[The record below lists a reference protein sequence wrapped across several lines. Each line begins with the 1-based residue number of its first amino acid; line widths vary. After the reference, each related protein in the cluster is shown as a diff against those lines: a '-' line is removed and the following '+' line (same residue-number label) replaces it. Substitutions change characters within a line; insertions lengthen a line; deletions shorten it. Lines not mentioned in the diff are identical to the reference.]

1 VLSGALVLGFVR
13 HHVSALAASPRRFDD
28 AVARTPECDRFC
40 SSSPWALSAYE
51 AFHDDTEPFVLELDS
66 GWAALMLAPTQG
78 LGRCAFPLEATW
90 GFASALIGP
99 DPRSVVRDLA
109 AALDELRGSWDSL
122 YLLGLKREGLAFQ
135 ELVRCFARR
144 FTLGIGRTTVR
155 CVASLDGGEH
165 GFLSRRSAGFRENLR
180 RADRRAVA
188 SGFTFERAVPTN
200 DAETERVMARILSV
214 ERRSWKGLDGD
225 GIDRG
230 RMLTFYK
237 AMFPR
242 LVARGCLRA
251 GFVTRDGDD
260 VAFIVGGIADGSY
273 RGLQVS
279 FVNDGPSDLG
289 LGNLA
294 QLGMIRWLIEDGCAV
309 YDLGQDMPYKHRW
322 SEQRVTSVALV
333 VRA

>member
-1 VLSGALVLGFVR
+1 MLGFVR
-13 HHVSALAASPRRFDD
+13 HHVSALASSPRRFDD

-51 AFHDDTEPFVLELDS
+51 AFHADTDPFVLELDS
-66 GWAALMLAPTQG
+66 GWAALMLAPTPG

-109 AALDELRGSWDSL
+109 AALAELRGSWDSL

-155 CVASLDGGEH
+155 CVASLEGGEH

-180 RADRRAVA
+180 RADRRAGAAGV
-188 SGFTFERAVPTN
+188 TFERSLPGAV
-200 DAETERVMARILSV
+200 DLERVMARILAV

-225 GIDRG
+225 GIDSG
-230 RMLTFYK
+230 RMLTFYQ

-242 LVARGCLRA
+242 LVAQGSLRA
-251 GFVTRDGDD
+251 GFLTRDGEDL
-260 VAFIVGGIADGSY
+260 AFIVGGIADGSY

-279 FVNDGPSDLG
+279 FVADAPADLG

-294 QLGMIRWLIEDGCAV
+294 QLGMIRWLVDEGCAT

-322 SEQRVTSVALV
+322 AEQRVTSVALV
-333 VRA
+333 VRP